1 MGGERL
7 KHYEEGIIISNEEVG
22 PNIYKLVLKG
32 NFHGKP
38 GQFYMIRGWNG
49 LDPFLARPLSIADLE
64 DGRITFLYEL
74 RGRGTH
80 IISKLGKGD
89 NLSILGPLGNGFDY
103 GKKKGIALVSGGIGI
118 APMYYLSKSLLY
130 KGDLFAGFRDNT
142 FFLDEFKEYIRELNI
157 STEDGS
163 IGHKGYIVDILNPE
177 EYDLIMAC
185 GPTPMLKAILEKCQG
200 KAPVY
205 ISMESHMGC
214 GIGTCLGCT
223 INTVRGIERVCKEGP
238 VFLGEELVFND

>member
-1 MGGERL
+1 MGGERM

-80 IISKLGKGD
+80 IISNLGKGD
-89 NLSILGPLGNGFDY
+89 TFSILGLLGNGFDY
-103 GKKKGIALVSGGIGI
+103 GKKNGIDT
-118 APMYYLSKSLLY
+118 MYCLSKCLLY

-142 FFLDEFKEYIRELNI
+142 YFLDEFKEYIRELNI

-200 KAPVY
+200 
-205 ISMESHMGC
+205 
-214 GIGTCLGCT
+214 
-223 INTVRGIERVCKEGP
+223 
-238 VFLGEELVFND
+238 